1 MTKFKN
7 LEFPEFPSRFQIRN
21 KHETRLKKFQE
32 LFDQLLN
39 YAIKFPE
46 LKKRLL
52 KMLYIFLIAEC
63 KTIEVS
69 DESLNGNY
77 DSSKPSQKFL
87 INHISYSENTL
98 CFN

>member
-32 LFDQLLN
+32 LFDKLLN
-39 YAIKFPE
+39 YARKFPE

-63 KTIEVS
+63 KTVEVS
-69 DESLNGNY
+69 EEYFNENLDLS
-77 DSSKPSQKFL
+77 KFL
-87 INHISYSENTL
+87 QN
-98 CFN
+98 